1 MAPSVDIVGENTA
14 SFRVEE
20 RCREG
25 AAAVAGRSA
34 TTAPACL
41 LSENDDSLVIVVSR
55 VARAAPAAAP
65 TRDDGSCV
73 PNATRVGVDTMDA
86 SRRREDGRADAAR
99 AADAVRPA
107 VVPAVDCRV
116 PRWVVAS
123 RVEPIEPSSRS
134 DREVAT
140 EDACAPAKS
149 PRRAELAREDVV
161 ADAGGGLVSPRAL
174 ARSLAEAIASKLNW
188 NSRCVRCDGPVATA
202 RTPTP
207 AYALGAAAP
216 ARPEVGRRDLE
227 RPSMDPRAL
236 EPRRGGSNDIGARRS
251 ADRVSERRHFGV
263 RRPARFFARH
273 TCMTPLREQSSG
285 NAQLIFLT

>member
-1 MAPSVDIVGENTA
+1 V
-14 SFRVEE
+14 
-20 RCREG
+20 
-25 AAAVAGRSA
+25 
-34 TTAPACL
+34 
-41 LSENDDSLVIVVSR
+41 
-55 VARAAPAAAP
+55 
-65 TRDDGSCV
+65 
-73 PNATRVGVDTMDA
+73 
-86 SRRREDGRADAAR
+86 SRRRRGGRRAFGDGGGGVPSLGKRRQPRHRRVPRRARRAGRGADAGRWVVRPERDARRRRRDGRVEKTRGRSR

-251 ADRVSERRHFGV
+251 ADRVSERRHFGSNA
-263 RRPARFFARH
+263 RRDFWLGTPA
-273 TCMTPLREQSSG
+273 
-285 NAQLIFLT
+285 